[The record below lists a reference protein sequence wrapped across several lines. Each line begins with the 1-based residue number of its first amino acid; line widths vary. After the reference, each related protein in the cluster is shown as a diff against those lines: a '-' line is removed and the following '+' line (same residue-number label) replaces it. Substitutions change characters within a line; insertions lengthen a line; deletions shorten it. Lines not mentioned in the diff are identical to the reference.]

1 MAVQK
6 ITRRW
11 LTGNFSVVLLVIIS
25 VVIGVSLAIQTFY
38 YNSARQFILSR
49 ADSVATLLEDHA
61 RDSSSDFSSQVR
73 KLVEDFEYKEKM
85 ELMAI
90 GGDDAVL
97 ITSSGFEPAGRMDMP
112 DYRAALGSPD
122 GVGEYIGPLGGEK
135 VLAITTMSKV
145 MGEDL
150 TAMRYVVSLTR
161 VDEQIV
167 MAIFWVTM
175 LAMAVLLIVIFSNS
189 YFISSIVNPI
199 AEVGQTARQIA
210 QGDFEVRL
218 APRKDDE
225 IGQLCEAINNMAE
238 ELSNAEQIKNDFISS
253 VSHELRTPLTAIRG
267 WGETLV
273 RDENPDPA
281 TMKKGIRVI
290 MEETERLSSM
300 VEELL
305 DFSRMQSGRFALE
318 TQRLDLVAELSE
330 AVLIFTQRAKQEH
343 KALLYEEPAD
353 FAPVMG
359 DKNRLR
365 QVFVNILDNALK
377 YSDRGD
383 TVRVAVSIGPDAVAV
398 TVADTGT
405 GISQEDLP
413 NVKTRFYK
421 GHTTRRGSGIG
432 LAVADEIVGMHG
444 GALDMGT
451 TVTITL
457 PLAP

>member
-318 TQRLDLVAELSE
+318 RSC
-330 AVLIFTQRAKQEH
+330 
-343 KALLYEEPAD
+343 P
-353 FAPVMG
+353 
-359 DKNRLR
+359 
-365 QVFVNILDNALK
+365 
-377 YSDRGD
+377 
-383 TVRVAVSIGPDAVAV
+383 
-398 TVADTGT
+398 
-405 GISQEDLP
+405 
-413 NVKTRFYK
+413 
-421 GHTTRRGSGIG
+421 RRC
-432 LAVADEIVGMHG
+432 
-444 GALDMGT
+444 
-451 TVTITL
+451 
-457 PLAP
+457 